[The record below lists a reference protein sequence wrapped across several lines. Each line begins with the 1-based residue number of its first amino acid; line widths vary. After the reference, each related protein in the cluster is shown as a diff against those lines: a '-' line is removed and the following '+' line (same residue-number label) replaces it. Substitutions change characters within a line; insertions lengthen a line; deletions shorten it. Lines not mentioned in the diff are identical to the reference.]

1 MCTPASNEE
10 MIIRINMATL
20 GDPRFV
26 PVDERTGTLEWGR
39 NAESGALVFKSS
51 TTQPAGEWYFF
62 FHPCGDIDQAVAL
75 YDYDRVACPGR
86 VPRSTAELRGLIG
99 AHFHRL
105 DKKPLNWDN
114 YDVELRHNT
123 CTDTLHLVPK
133 SRVLH
138 GDFFVEVTEDGQAML
153 DYPYGG
159 NPSANDQIPYVR
171 SVSGG
176 PAHGTP

>member
-1 MCTPASNEE
+1 MWGQFFPVIFEQV
-10 MIIRINMATL
+10 L
-20 GDPRFV
+20 GIAHHQKPRL
-26 PVDERTGTLEWGR
+26 G
-39 NAESGALVFKSS
+39 
-51 TTQPAGEWYFF
+51 
-62 FHPCGDIDQAVAL
+62 
-75 YDYDRVACPGR
+75 
-86 VPRSTAELRGLIG
+86 
-99 AHFHRL
+99 
-105 DKKPLNWDN
+105 KKPLNWDN
-114 YDVELRHNT
+114 YDTKLRHNT

-138 GDFFVEVTEDGQAML
+138 IDFFVEVTEDGQAML